1 MLPSTDFR
9 PHLGRARMASIALAA
24 TAGTGLLVLVIA
36 SWEGPIAL
44 RALNWGAA
52 GIVACLISVLVLKR
66 LLHWFS
72 RHELFSPFIAFPV
85 TYMLWFA
92 LGSLTL
98 WNERNVKVLQYSSI
112 GLACYFAGVVLDGW
126 RADLRPLKT
135 AFRNEWENSR
145 LWLFVVSLAAAT
157 VLFFITVNSRIVK
170 FVLDYVAT

>member
-9 PHLGRARMASIALAA
+9 PHLGRVSMASIALAV

-44 RALNWGAA
+44 RALSWGAA

-66 LLHWFS
+66 LLHWVS

-85 TYMLWFA
+85 TYTLWFA

-98 WNERNVKVLQYSSI
+98 LNEGNVKVVQYSSI
-112 GLACYFAGVVLDGW
+112 GLACYFAGGVLVGLC
-126 RADLRPLKT
+126 RALPPSKP
-135 AFRNEWENSR
+135 
-145 LWLFVVSLAAAT
+145 
-157 VLFFITVNSRIVK
+157 
-170 FVLDYVAT
+170 